1 MIWRLGTA
9 LSVAALLSVSV
20 AAKPAPPPAPKVDAP
35 SGVYKLDKTHATL
48 FLGVDHLGF
57 SNYRM
62 AFTEWDAALTFDVAR
77 PEKSMVSATVDAT
90 SLVLQGAPK
99 GFKEDILGPNW
110 LNASKNPVISFK
122 STKIVRSGLT
132 AARVTGDLT
141 MNGITKPVTLKV
153 RFNGAYSGHPMDPA
167 ARAGFSGEGVL
178 KRSDFGIAAG
188 IPKPG
193 TKMGVGDEV
202 NFSFEAELNGPPMK
216 Q

>member
-1 MIWRLGTA
+1 MILRLGTA
-9 LSVAALLSVSV
+9 ALVAAILTVPSV
-20 AAKPAPPPAPKVDAP
+20 AKPAPPAPKVDAP
-35 SGVYKLDKTHATL
+35 SGVYKLDKSHATL

-62 AFTEWDAALTFDVAR
+62 TFTEWDVALTLDVAK
-77 PEKSMVSATVDAT
+77 PEKSSVSATVDAT

-99 GFKEDILGPNW
+99 GFKEEVLGPNW
-110 LNASKNPVISFK
+110 INAGKHPVISFK
-122 STKIVRSGLT
+122 STKIERSGWA

-141 MNGITKPVTLKV
+141 MNGITKPVTMKV

-167 ARAGFSGEGVL
+167 ARAGFSGEGVF
-178 KRSDFGIAAG
+178 KRSAFGISAG

-193 TKMGVGDEV
+193 SKMGVGDEV
-202 NFSFEAELNGPPMK
+202 NFSFEAELSGPPLK

>member
-1 MIWRLGTA
+1 MIVRFGLAVTA
-9 LSVAALLSVSV
+9 VTLFAISV
-20 AAKPAPPPAPKVDAP
+20 AAKPAPPAPKVDAP
-35 SGVYKLDKTHATL
+35 SGAYTLDKSHAT
-48 FLGVDHLGF
+48 FIMGVNHLGF

-62 AFTEWDAALTFDVAR
+62 SFANWDAALNLDVMK
-77 PEKSMVSATVDAT
+77 PEKSSVTATIDAT

-99 GFKEDILGPNW
+99 GFKEELLGPNW
-110 LNASKNPVISFK
+110 LNAGKHPVISFK
-122 STKIVRSGLT
+122 SSKIAISGMT

-167 ARAGFSGEGVL
+167 ARAGFSGEGIL

-193 TKMGVGDEV
+193 SKMGVGDEV